1 MKNASYTETM
11 TAGAP
16 PSSSSR
22 QDNNSEFLT
31 DLPLRSD
38 QDLPDGHMLQYPTYQ
53 QVLLGSMF
61 YHARDAVLSM
71 TLGTIYTPFDRV
83 ASLLTIE
90 GELRRQKVL
99 PSEGF
104 GGIRSC
110 WLQLWDREGIM
121 GCMRSGMWTPLLRFP
136 TRLLGDVFST
146 VFCHHCYRR
155 YHIEPFVVMATAM
168 VASVC
173 VTAPYNAWQRVLRTI
188 FRADLKTVENTDE
201 KALPRTQGRMEAFKG
216 WCRKV
221 WRGRSN
227 VKYHFSS
234 LRACVDQVAGHL
246 TQWKLVT
253 STVLLEIVYK
263 NAFMWL
269 LPILITTIPAGNT
282 ILGRG
287 ATLLVRDVLIQPF
300 RVIMGRMAVSAAF
313 SRPQEKKKT
322 TATNETAGTVDTE
335 IHPRM
340 YTGVWD
346 CICTVFE
353 EEGAK
358 GMWAGLRYRLLL
370 SSMAWVSMILAPPA
384 VEGAD
389 Y

>member
-1 MKNASYTETM
+1 MKNASHTDVLS
-11 TAGAP
+11 AP
-16 PSSSSR
+16 PSSSN
-22 QDNNSEFLT
+22 NNSEFLT
-31 DLPLRSD
+31 DLPMRSD
-38 QDLPDGHMLQYPTYQ
+38 EDLPNGHMLQYPTYQ

-83 ASLLTIE
+83 ATLLTIE
-90 GELRRQKVL
+90 GELRRQKLL
-99 PSEGF
+99 PKEGF
-104 GGIRSC
+104 GGMRAC
-110 WLQLWDREGIM
+110 WLQLWEREGIM
-121 GCMRSGMWTPLLRFP
+121 GCMRSGMWTPILRFP

-146 VFCHHCYRR
+146 MFCHHCYRR

-188 FRADLKTVENTDE
+188 FRADLKTVPNEED
-201 KALPRTQGRMEAFKG
+201 LSVPPTQRSRLESFKG
-216 WCRKV
+216 WCLRV
-221 WRGRSN
+221 WRGRSS
-227 VKYHFSS
+227 VKYHFPS
-234 LRACVDQVAGHL
+234 LRSCLDQVSGHL
-246 TQWKLVT
+246 RQWKLVT

-287 ATLLVRDVLIQPF
+287 ATLLVRDLLIQPF
-300 RVIMGRMAVSAAF
+300 RVIMGRMAVSAGY
-313 SRPQEKKKT
+313 SRPADEKKSTKAEG
-322 TATNETAGTVDTE
+322 ATET
-335 IHPRM
+335 PLRM
-340 YTGVWD
+340 YTSVWD
-346 CICTVFE
+346 CVKTVLQE
-353 EEGAK
+353 DGAR

-384 VEGAD
+384 VDGAD